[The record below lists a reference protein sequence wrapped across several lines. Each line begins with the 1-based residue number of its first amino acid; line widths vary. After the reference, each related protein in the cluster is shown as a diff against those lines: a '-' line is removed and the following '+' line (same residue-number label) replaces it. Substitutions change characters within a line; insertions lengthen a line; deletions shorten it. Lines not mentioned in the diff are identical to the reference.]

1 MGIHIIKIED
11 KEFIFD
17 TNTDRGRWLFN
28 DLMDNNCS
36 KFKVFN
42 GAVWYSLKY
51 ERGIAVTVQS
61 VQKDWL
67 RDDYIF
73 ECKLT
78 YPLAD
83 DDLLARYYRYYN
95 L

>member
-17 TNTDRGRWLFN
+17 TNTDRGRWLF
-28 DLMDNNCS
+28 DELMNNNCS
-36 KFKVFN
+36 KFIVLKGEVR
-42 GAVWYSLKY
+42 YSFEY
-51 ERGIAVTVQS
+51 QRGITVTVQS

-83 DDLLARYYRYYN
+83 ADSLDMYYRWHN

>member
-1 MGIHIIKIED
+1 MSINIIKIED
-11 KEFIFD
+11 MEFIFD

-28 DLMDNNCS
+28 ELMDNNCS
-36 KFKVFN
+36 KFRVSN
-42 GAVWYSLKY
+42 GEVWYSLKY
-51 ERGIAVTVQS
+51 ERGITIDVQS

-67 RDDYIF
+67 RDDYTF
-73 ECKLT
+73 VCKLV

-83 DDLLARYYRYYN
+83 TDLLNRYFKYHN

>member
-1 MGIHIIKIED
+1 MSINIIKIED

-17 TNTDRGRWLFN
+17 TNTDRGRWLF
-28 DLMDNNCS
+28 DELMNKACS
-36 KFKVFN
+36 KFRISNK
-42 GAVWYSLKY
+42 AVWYSLKY
-51 ERGIAVTVQS
+51 ERGVTIKVES

-67 RDDYIF
+67 RDDYTF
-73 ECKLT
+73 VCKLV

-83 DDLLARYYRYYN
+83 NELLNKYFRYHN